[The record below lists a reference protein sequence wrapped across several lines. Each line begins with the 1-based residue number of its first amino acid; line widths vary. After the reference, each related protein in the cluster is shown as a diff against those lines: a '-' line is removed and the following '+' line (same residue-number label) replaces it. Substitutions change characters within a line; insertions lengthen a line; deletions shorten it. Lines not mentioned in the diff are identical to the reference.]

1 MARNPSR
8 GSGGRRKA
16 DDPILLEHKKLLD
29 EQEALLRKQ
38 EQARR
43 VIEDAP
49 RKLEKLKKR
58 QREPIMISLK
68 ASRPGQKTFGG
79 PHDKFSQ
86 AAGSPRRPRA
96 RKSER
101 NIAKLQFI
109 FLCAILAA
117 IVLLIWRVI
126 PQ

>member
-1 MARNPSR
+1 MPRPSRNP
-8 GSGGRRKA
+8 GGRRKA
-16 DDPILLEHKKLLD
+16 DDPILHAQKKLID

-58 QREPIMISLK
+58 QREPIIINLK
-68 ASRPGQKTFGG
+68 ANRPGVKTFGAQQTG
-79 PHDKFSQ
+79 
-86 AAGSPRRPRA
+86 GEMRRPRA

-101 NIAKLQFI
+101 NIAKLQFV
-109 FLCAILAA
+109 FLCVILFA
-117 IVLLIWRVI
+117 IVVLIWRVI

>member
-1 MARNPSR
+1 MPRNSPK

-16 DDPILLEHKKLLD
+16 DDPILHEQKKLLE

-43 VIEDAP
+43 VIDDAP

-58 QREPIMISLK
+58 QREPIMINLK
-68 ASRPGQKTFGG
+68 ASRPGVKTFGG
-79 PHDKFSQ
+79 TH
-86 AAGSPRRPRA
+86 AGGELRRPRA

-117 IVLLIWRVI
+117 IMLLIWRVI